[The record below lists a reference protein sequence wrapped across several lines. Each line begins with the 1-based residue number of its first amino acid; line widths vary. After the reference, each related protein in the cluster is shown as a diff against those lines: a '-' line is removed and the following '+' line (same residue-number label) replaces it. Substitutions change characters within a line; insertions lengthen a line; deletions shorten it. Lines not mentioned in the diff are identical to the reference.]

1 MESNEYHKNDMG
13 PGAADFLVKGLVGLF
28 MVCAMVAVT
37 ALVSFPKWALK
48 RLTRALRAK
57 RTGNP

>member
-37 ALVSFPKWALK
+37 ALVSFPKWAIK
-48 RLTRALRAK
+48 RLTRGR
-57 RTGNP
+57 RTPRTETP